1 MITLKPNFYYFTVS
15 NKVRKKVSGI
25 FFHSVGVT
33 LKAPPNLRA
42 TFKALLSIDQAQ
54 QELHHNKYFNARFQ
68 SKHALMTNKL

>member
-1 MITLKPNFYYFTVS
+1 MIRLKPNFYYFTVS
-15 NKVRKKVSGI
+15 NKVRKKGVRD
-25 FFHSVGVT
+25 FHSVGVT

-42 TFKALLSIDQAQ
+42 TLKALLSIDQAQ